1 MRGASASSSVSSA
14 PGTGYARRTNR
25 GLARS
30 RVHRAILLCLLA
42 LIPVRESE
50 AAKVTPDQPQ
60 RPDERSKGWY
70 GFEVGPTFSLPL
82 PAASANRDVIGL
94 DAGLSCTGKT
104 SPILGI
110 GASIAY
116 HYWPVSTKT
125 KREFNETL
133 HHLELGGGTWGLQV
147 VQVGGHVRVAAPTT
161 RSTRPWLQVGLSVY
175 RVDPNTRGYSGN
187 AGFFTVVAPPLD
199 PTHHLGYSVAV
210 GADLFGGPS
219 ARMGL
224 DATYHFVDCI
234 NDRFG
239 DDHFSESLQV
249 FTLGAHLLLG
259 W

>member
-1 MRGASASSSVSSA
+1 MRGPSASSSVSSA
-14 PGTGYARRTNR
+14 RGTGHVRRTDR

-30 RVHRAILLCLLA
+30 RVLRAVLLCLLA
-42 LIPVRESE
+42 LIPLRESE
-50 AAKVTPDQPQ
+50 AAKVTTDEPE

-133 HHLELGGGTWGLQV
+133 GDLELGEGTWGLQV

-161 RSTRPWLQVGLSVY
+161 RNLRPWVQVGLSVY
-175 RVDPNTRGYSGN
+175 RVDPNTSGYSGN

-199 PTHHLGYSVAV
+199 RTHHVGYSVVV
-210 GADLFGGPS
+210 GADLLGGRS

-224 DATYHFVDCI
+224 DATYHFVDC

-239 DDHFSESLQV
+239 DDRFGESLQV

>member
-14 PGTGYARRTNR
+14 RGGTGYARRTNR

-30 RVHRAILLCLLA
+30 RAHRAILLCLLA
-42 LIPVRESE
+42 LIPLRASE
-50 AAKVTPDQPQ
+50 ASNAITDATR
-60 RPDERSKGWY
+60 RPNDGSQGWQ
-70 GFEVGPTFSLPL
+70 GFEIGPTFSLPL

-116 HYWPVSTKT
+116 HYWPVSTGT
-125 KREFNETL
+125 KREFNEILRDETL
-133 HHLELGGGTWGLQV
+133 HTLEMGEGTWGLQV

-161 RSTRPWLQVGLSVY
+161 RNMRPWVQVGLSVY
-175 RVDPNTRGYSGN
+175 RVDPNTSGYSGD
-187 AGFFTVVAPPLD
+187 AGFFTVVAQPLD
-199 PTHHLGYSVAV
+199 RTHHRGYSVAV
-210 GADLFGGPS
+210 GADLFGGTP

-224 DATYHFVDCI
+224 DATYHFVDCK
-234 NDRFG
+234 DPYG
-239 DDHFSESLQV
+239 ESLQV
-249 FTLGAHLLLG
+249 FTLGAHALFG

>member
-1 MRGASASSSVSSA
+1 V
-14 PGTGYARRTNR
+14 
-25 GLARS
+25 L
-30 RVHRAILLCLLA
+30 RAVLLCLLA
-42 LIPVRESE
+42 LIPLRASE
-50 AAKVTPDQPQ
+50 AAKVTTDQLE
-60 RPDERSKGWY
+60 RPDDRSKGWY
-70 GFEVGPTFSLPL
+70 GFEIGPTFSLPL

-116 HYWPVSTKT
+116 HYWPVSAES
-125 KREFNETL
+125 KREFNEILREVTL
-133 HHLELGGGTWGLQV
+133 NTLKLGEGTWGLQV

-161 RSTRPWLQVGLSVY
+161 RKLRPWVQVGLSVY
-175 RVDPNTRGYSGN
+175 RVDPNTSGYSGN

-199 PTHHLGYSVAV
+199 RTHHLGYSVAV
-210 GADLFGGPS
+210 GADLFGGTS

-224 DATYHFVDCI
+224 DATYHFVEC
-234 NDRFG
+234 NDRYG
-239 DDHFSESLQV
+239 ESLQV